1 MSMVVQLIA
10 ESLTPAIFC
19 DTHSEGLS
27 EYLSVRIALRRAKLT
42 GRSGDK
48 AGCSWLL
55 QRDVR
60 STIDSCFD
68 SNQCEVICIDLN
80 GSEERHSLIQRRE
93 RNEGPQA
100 TRYARPKTL

>member
-19 DTHSEGLS
+19 GTHSEGLS

-48 AGCSWLL
+48 AGCFSVMYVAQLTVVL
-55 QRDVR
+55 TAISV
-60 STIDSCFD
+60 
-68 SNQCEVICIDLN
+68 
-80 GSEERHSLIQRRE
+80 
-93 RNEGPQA
+93 
-100 TRYARPKTL
+100 K